1 MSDAMQI
8 SRSALD
14 VEWQRLQV
22 IAENLANLNTS
33 RTASGEPFRARRLIS
48 GPDVSFADALNR
60 TKTKDP
66 ATVKVLGIEAM
77 PSGSRRVYD
86 PTDPQADA
94 QGFVTMPQIDQAAEM
109 TLMIR
114 TSRTYEANLT
124 ALGIARQMF
133 MKALDLGRSS

>member
-1 MSDAMQI
+1 MSDAMAI

-22 IAENLANLNTS
+22 IAENLANLNTAK
-33 RTASGEPFRARRLIS
+33 TASGEPFRPRRLIS
-48 GPDVSFADALNR
+48 GPNVSFADALNR
-60 TKTKDP
+60 TKATDP
-66 ATVKVLGIEAM
+66 ATVGVLGIETM
-77 PSGSRRVYD
+77 PSGVRRVYD

-94 QGFVTMPQIDQAAEM
+94 QGFVDMPQIDQAAEM

>member
-1 MSDAMQI
+1 MSDAMAI

-22 IAENLANLNTS
+22 IAQNLANLNTS
-33 RTASGEPFRARRLIS
+33 KMANGEPFRPQRLIS
-48 GPDVSFADALNR
+48 GPNLSFAETLS
-60 TKTKDP
+60 KTKVSNP
-66 ATVKVLGIEAM
+66 TTVRVLGIEAM
-77 PSGSRRVYD
+77 PSGVRRVYD

-94 QGFVTMPQIDQAAEM
+94 QGFVNMSQIDQAAEM

-133 MKALDLGRSS
+133 LKALDLGRAS

>member
-33 RTASGEPFRARRLIS
+33 KTVSGEPFRARRLIS
-48 GPDVSFADALNR
+48 GPNVNFADALNR
-60 TKTKDP
+60 TKPADP
-66 ATVKVLGIEAM
+66 ATVRVLGIETM
-77 PSGSRRVYD
+77 PGGVRRVYD

-94 QGFVTMPQIDQAAEM
+94 QGFVNMPQIDQAAEM

>member
-8 SRSALD
+8 SRSGLD

-22 IAENLANLNTS
+22 IAQNLANLNTS
-33 RTASGEPFRARRLIS
+33 RTASGEAFRPMRLIS
-48 GPDVSFADALNR
+48 GPNVSFADALN
-60 TKTKDP
+60 KTRAGD
-66 ATVKVLGIEAM
+66 ATTVKVYGVEAL
-77 PSGSRRVYD
+77 PSGVRRVYD
-86 PTDPQADA
+86 PSDPQADA
-94 QGFVTMPQIDQAAEM
+94 QGFVNMPQIDQAQEM

-133 MKALDLGRSS
+133 MKALDLGHGS

>member
-1 MSDAMQI
+1 MQI
-8 SRSALD
+8 SRSGLD

-22 IAENLANLNTS
+22 IAQNLANLNTS
-33 RTASGEPFRARRLIS
+33 KTASGEPFHPMRLVS
-48 GPDVSFADALNR
+48 GPNVSFADALGNTDAAR
-60 TKTKDP
+60 PT
-66 ATVKVLGIEAM
+66 TVHVMGVEAM
-77 PSGSRRVYD
+77 PSGTRRVYD

-94 QGFVTMPQIDQAAEM
+94 QGFVNLPQIDQASEM

-114 TSRTYEANLT
+114 TARSYEANLT